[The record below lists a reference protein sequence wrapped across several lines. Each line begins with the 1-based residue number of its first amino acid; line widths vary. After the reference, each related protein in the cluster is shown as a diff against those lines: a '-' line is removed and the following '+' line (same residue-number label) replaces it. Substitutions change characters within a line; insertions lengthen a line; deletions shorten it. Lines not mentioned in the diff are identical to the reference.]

1 MKLARFQILGAFA
14 LLGAAC
20 ASAPIHYYTLV
31 PASGA
36 ASESVPAAAAPLQ
49 FELSRIGVPAQ
60 VDQPQLVVREGVQ
73 RVALLDGERWIAPLG
88 DEVRAALAADLAREL
103 PGQDVTGLGAGGN
116 AVLHIKVDLR
126 RFDSFPGSY
135 ALIEAAWTLRAAAPG
150 AHGAHGGGQGDAH
163 HAVLECTTSVSEP
176 VGPGMD
182 ALVVGHQ
189 RALAKL
195 AAAIAG
201 AAHAMAAGGQGSCP

>member
-1 MKLARFQILGAFA
+1 MKLVRIQILGVLT
-14 LLGAAC
+14 LLVAAC

-31 PASGA
+31 PASGDTATDVPTA
-36 ASESVPAAAAPLQ
+36 APAAPRLQ

-60 VDQPQLVVREGVQ
+60 VDQPQLVVREGSQ
-73 RVALLDGERWIAPLG
+73 RVALLDGDRWIAPLG

-103 PGQDVTGLGAGGN
+103 PGQDVTGLAAGGK

-126 RFDSFPGSY
+126 RFDSFPGAY
-135 ALIEAAWTLRAAAPG
+135 ALIEAAWTLRGPRG
-150 AHGAHGGGQGDAH
+150 AEPN
-163 HAVLECTTSVSEP
+163 AVLECTTSVSEP
-176 VGPGMD
+176 VGLGMD

-195 AAAIAG
+195 ATAIAG
-201 AAHAMAAGGQGSCP
+201 AARSATTAAPGSCP